1 MNWQRIKQSNYVDST
16 IKEFKDKSEFE
27 IEEYLFKLCESVDV
41 IGYEEGYAE
50 GEDRGREI
58 SDSRLEDQIHE
69 LECEIDDLKLEN
81 YDLEKRLK
89 ELE

>member
-1 MNWQRIKQSNYVDST
+1 MNWQKIKKENYVDST
-16 IKEFKDKSEFE
+16 IKELKDKSEFE
-27 IEEYLFKLCESVDV
+27 IEEYLFKLCDHVWDN
-41 IGYEEGYAE
+41 GYVKGYDE

-58 SDSRLEDQIHE
+58 SDSRLEDQIRE

-81 YDLEKRLK
+81 YALEKRLK